1 MEIAA
6 SIILQSNTSCEIILS
21 NQLANSDSVKYNIID
36 FSLKPKVDISN
47 NINITINYSEV
58 PDNQFSSEYELY
70 GTNITTEIGIN
81 SNTFLNITEAYKP
94 SYIFGVEYE
103 IYSAKTTAD
112 ISISGKIEINIDE
125 ISDLEI
131 KEDIVYYL
139 EDYPSLIKIRVDI
152 ETDSTLNITYLSNNE
167 SIMVLDP
174 ELNLLTYLDD
184 MEYFSWVRRWRR
196 PDSFKLMMNRYK
208 ENADY
213 LKVDNYLIKKTG
225 DVLRGGRIRDRKIKV
240 NEEGRSS
247 EVWEIIGRGFGDA
260 FNQRLALNSID
271 TGDGYDTKE
280 APAETVMKYYV
291 DVNTVNPSDINRKI
305 PNLRIEEDKGLG
317 RTIKYKARFQK
328 LSNILYDISQVTGLG
343 WDIKFDLDNK
353 EFIFQVLYAEL
364 KPEIKLS
371 TDTNSVQKIKF
382 TEDRLDSIN
391 TAIVAGQ
398 GEGSDRM
405 IVKVTEDDL

>member
-21 NQLANSDSVKYNIID
+21 NQLANNDSVKYNIID

-58 PDNQFSSEYELY
+58 PYNQFSSEYELY

-94 SYIFGVEYE
+94 SYIFGAEYE

-125 ISDLEI
+125 ISALEI
-131 KEDIVYYL
+131 KEDVVYYL

>member
-81 SNTFLNITEAYKP
+81 SNTFLNITEACKP
-94 SYIFGVEYE
+94 SYIFGAEYE

>member
-21 NQLANSDSVKYNIID
+21 NQLANNDSVKYNIID

-58 PDNQFSSEYELY
+58 PYNQFSSEYELY

-81 SNTFLNITEAYKP
+81 SNTFLNITAAYKP
-94 SYIFGVEYE
+94 SYIFGAEYE

-328 LSNILYDISQVTGLG
+328 LSDILYDISQVTGLG

>member
-21 NQLANSDSVKYNIID
+21 NQLANNDSVKYNIID

-58 PDNQFSSEYELY
+58 PYNQFSSEYELY

-94 SYIFGVEYE
+94 SYIFGAEYE

-328 LSNILYDISQVTGLG
+328 LSNILYDISQVIGLG

>member
-1 MEIAA
+1 LEIAA

-70 GTNITTEIGIN
+70 GTNITIEIGIN
-81 SNTFLNITEAYKP
+81 SNTFLNITEACKP
-94 SYIFGVEYE
+94 SYIFGAEYE